1 MICFFLKFNIM
12 ILDPRQIRDVI
23 MYPKNNP
30 FNPPNPSIFQ
40 TRVKSDRTGT
50 RIEAGNPSFGSQT
63 LTISHKSHPYRAY
76 LAEKTRLLKNKI
88 KKFIY

>member
-1 MICFFLKFNIM
+1 M

-50 RIEAGNPSFGSQT
+50 RIKSGNPSFGSQT
-63 LTISHKSHPYRAY
+63 LTISHKSGHNSLLGNPSRAY
-76 LAEKTRLLKNKI
+76 LAVKTRLLKNKI